1 MDDKFKLGKDA
12 LIFSI
17 LTLITV
23 LTWVAFEVYRASVK
37 ITIPKVTQEQMIS
50 LNPTVNTNTIEN
62 LKTRLSLSEEEL
74 NVTSSL
80 PTSTQSAILEQ

>member
-1 MDDKFKLGKDA
+1 MDDKFKLGKDV

-23 LTWVAFEVYRASVK
+23 LTWVAFEVYRASIK
-37 ITIPKVTQEQMIS
+37 TTIPKVTQEQMTF
-50 LNPTVNTNTIEN
+50 LNPTVNTNTIET

-74 NVTSSL
+74 NMTISL
-80 PTSTQSAILEQ
+80 PVSTQSAILE